1 MYLNL
6 YWIAPC
12 NDYKENF
19 GKEHTAQHYLLQK
32 GSAILKDANHLIDM
46 AKQMGLI
53 GAQIEAALTN
63 VTKCA
68 SWLDIEASHVATD
81 HAPLTIKAFY
91 GCLILLTMGLC
102 GSFIGFCAEKFTS
115 TNWKSLTSLQWEE

>member
-1 MYLNL
+1 M
-6 YWIAPC
+6 
-12 NDYKENF
+12 F
-19 GKEHTAQHYLLQK
+19 QK

-53 GAQIEAALTN
+53 GAQIEAALSN

-102 GSFIGFCAEKFTS
+102 VSFIGFCAEKFTS
-115 TNWKSLTSLQWEE
+115 KKWKSPKNEQLSELNYIH